1 MKKIIL
7 FAFISL
13 FCLQSGFASS
23 LNLADI
29 KPYFRADAGLTYSES
44 SVMGYDVSGFQGMY
58 NFALGAQKDRIRAEL
73 VFQERATIS
82 EMFSA
87 ILTQRMVALD
97 ERSLLLNGYYN
108 FLNYKYFAAYVGAGA
123 GGSYYKATVNDNNI
137 EYEQEESGYSAV
149 LGAYAGLSLILNH
162 VIFDLGV
169 DYYYT
174 FKPSM
179 NSIVP
184 KLGLR
189 IKF

>member
-1 MKKIIL
+1 MKRLLLGVWLSLITVTSA
-7 FAFISL
+7 FAGMFD
-13 FCLQSGFASS
+13 
-23 LNLADI
+23 LAGV
-29 KPYFRADAGLTYSES
+29 KPYFRADAGITYASS

-108 FLNYKYFAAYVGAGA
+108 LLNYKYFAAYVGAGA

-169 DYYYT
+169 DYYYA

>member
-1 MKKIIL
+1 MKKVLL
-7 FAFISL
+7 FLSCMFVFETSSL
-13 FCLQSGFASS
+13 ASGF
-23 LNLADI
+23 NLSDV
-29 KPYFRADAGLTYSES
+29 KPYLRSDVGITYSET

-108 FLNYKYFAAYVGAGA
+108 LLNYKYFAAYVGAGA

-137 EYEQEESGYSAV
+137 EYEQEESGYSAI

-169 DYYYT
+169 DYYYA